1 MAETIYESEC
11 EVVIDDE
18 WETRRAVL
26 TNVANDAS
34 VLHLAFYDGDE
45 ADLCV
50 HPVHPPPRAPI
61 IVPSLLS
68 SQYSYMLGRQFD
80 DNLSYEVPNDN
91 PANF

>member
-11 EVVIDDE
+11 EVLIDDE

-34 VLHLAFYDGDE
+34 LLHLAFYDGDE

-50 HPVHPPPRAPI
+50 HSIYSPPRAPFI
-61 IVPSLLS
+61 SIGVP
-68 SQYSYMLGRQFD
+68 
-80 DNLSYEVPNDN
+80 
-91 PANF
+91 